1 MMVASEVWVQAVTD
15 AALTEGIVWGI
26 VLSSLFAMVSVF
38 VFTGSVIVMALA
50 AATMVCINTLILG
63 LYHVM
68 GWRLGAI
75 EGVSITVL
83 VGLSVDFAI
92 HFSEAFV
99 RSRLIGRRE
108 RAQSASPPSP
118 LFPLPPFPC
127 NPRPLVVHTSSLRL
141 SHHLPSTSA
150 ASTRYATAPPNVC
163 HSGNACA
170 ACMLYPHRSVLATR
184 SPQLTGQAH

>member
-1 MMVASEVWVQAVTD
+1 MQMGATRMMVASEVWVQAVTD

-26 VLSSLFAMVSVF
+26 VLSSLFAMVSVY
-38 VFTGSVIVMALA
+38 VFTGSVVVMALA

-83 VGLSVDFAI
+83 VGLSVDFSI

-99 RSRLIGRRE
+99 RSPLIGRRD
-108 RAQSASPPSP
+108 RAQYGPRALDVRRDTRPHALHLLHQSYSLAVVYVFVSRYPRT
-118 LFPLPPFPC
+118 LTLPT
-127 NPRPLVVHTSSLRL
+127 H
-141 SHHLPSTSA
+141 
-150 ASTRYATAPPNVC
+150 
-163 HSGNACA
+163 
-170 ACMLYPHRSVLATR
+170 PHA
-184 SPQLTGQAH
+184 